1 MARVGLF
8 DGEQQQWI
16 QFDEDTEVLLGFV
29 DKEELN
35 KLNRL
40 ADKQARLTKGDVV
53 VIGNR
58 LLGERAVFGW
68 RKCSNHNHPGLMT
81 AAGAP
86 IPFSV
91 ENRNM
96 LMKSCREFSNF
107 VNENA
112 IDSSVF
118 LECTADAV
126 TRQEEFEETKN
137 A

>member
-1 MARVGLF
+1 MARLGLF
-8 DGEQQQWI
+8 DGEQKQWI

-40 ADKQARLTKGDVV
+40 ADKQARLTKGDVT

-68 RKCSNHNHPGLMT
+68 RKCSDHTHPGLMT
-81 AAGAP
+81 ANGTP
-86 IPFSV
+86 IQFSAT
-91 ENRNM
+91 NRDM

-112 IDSSVF
+112 IDSAVF
-118 LECTADAV
+118 LESAADIV
-126 TRQEEFEETKN
+126 TQQEEFEETKN
-137 A
+137 D